1 MLIYKC
7 SKCHWIGD
15 NPDVYTDTEYCPRCR
30 TTESLHIVHQKEAEC
45 FTSDEL
51 ETLWEL
57 FGEIPINDNDEIE
70 DYFFDFPAGT
80 DRFEIWLWFDG
91 LYPEG
96 VAKLTGTI

>member
-1 MLIYKC
+1 MEIILIF
-7 SKCHWIGD
+7 IQTQNTVPAVG
-15 NPDVYTDTEYCPRCR
+15 RR
-30 TTESLHIVHQKEAEC
+30 HQKEAEC

-70 DYFFDFPAGT
+70 DCFLDFPVGT
-80 DRFEIWLWFDG
+80 DRFEIWLWFDE

>member
-30 TTESLHIVHQKEAEC
+30 TTESLHIVHQKEAE
-45 FTSDEL
+45 
-51 ETLWEL
+51 
-57 FGEIPINDNDEIE
+57 
-70 DYFFDFPAGT
+70 
-80 DRFEIWLWFDG
+80 FDG